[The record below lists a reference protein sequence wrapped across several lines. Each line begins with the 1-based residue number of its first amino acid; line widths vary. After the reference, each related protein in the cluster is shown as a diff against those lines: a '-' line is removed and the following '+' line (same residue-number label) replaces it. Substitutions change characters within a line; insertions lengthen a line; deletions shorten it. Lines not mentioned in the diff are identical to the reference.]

1 MLKSLVFSL
10 RTTVRGT
17 RDSLREAD
25 QTFSVRLR
33 IIGSVSDNGTS
44 CSKVSSAEID
54 LGGLFGTTWRFCSR
68 IALATRVAVGR
79 PVLFSVTSRYASS
92 SDSGSTRSVCRL
104 KISRAR
110 RETVRYRVKSGG
122 TKTAS
127 GHKRSARTAGMAERT
142 PKRLASYEAAHTTER
157 LPRHATMTGLPRS
170 CESSRCSTEA

>member
-54 LGGLFGTTWRFCSR
+54 LGGLFGTTWRCRGTRHRDARHSGQTGHRASEAPGQEGCSPSLCQASQVSLRSLCPRRASVQPGSGNRNVPTSSGWITKSPSGFRQSEASLARNLFGATPADAVRLNSWR
-68 IALATRVAVGR
+68 ICSRVAVGK
-79 PVLFSVTSRYASS
+79 PVLFS
-92 SDSGSTRSVCRL
+92 
-104 KISRAR
+104 
-110 RETVRYRVKSGG
+110 
-122 TKTAS
+122 
-127 GHKRSARTAGMAERT
+127 
-142 PKRLASYEAAHTTER
+142 
-157 LPRHATMTGLPRS
+157 
-170 CESSRCSTEA
+170 